1 MTGSPDEQQDSVQA
15 ALVLRVWSEPD
26 SPTTLRARLVDAN
39 GSDAGATV
47 STAVGASEIA
57 QEVLRWLSRVAAG
70 PQPAA
75 PVPPAQHVAP
85 LVNTDWLAEHRDD
98 PDVVVL
104 QVGDLAEQQ
113 YLPGAARLD
122 WNTDLHRRD
131 GRGVVDAAEFAR
143 TLDRLGIGASSHVVF
158 AGGRGPLLAASAY
171 WSFAYHS
178 HPRLSVL
185 DGGLPRWAA
194 EGRELASTAPV
205 RPATTGY
212 RVAGTRRHILATRDQ
227 LLGGL
232 VGAPPGTALVDC
244 RTRSEFAGHAG
255 RPYDL
260 PTDRH
265 RMTGHIPGAINLPA
279 EELLDDDGLLRNTVH
294 IGQICERLGL
304 KATDQIVVYCGVNDR
319 SALVWFALSE
329 LLGLPDVRCYYGAW
343 AEYGSLS
350 DTVAAHQI

>member
-1 MTGSPDEQQDSVQA
+1 
-15 ALVLRVWSEPD
+15 LVS
-26 SPTTLRARLVDAN
+26 
-39 GSDAGATV
+39 
-47 STAVGASEIA
+47 
-57 QEVLRWLSRVAAG
+57 
-70 PQPAA
+70 
-75 PVPPAQHVAP
+75 
-85 LVNTDWLAEHRDD
+85 TDWLAEHRDD

-104 QVGDLAEQQ
+104 QVGDPPDRQ

-122 WNTDLHRRD
+122 WDTDLHRRD
-131 GRGVVDAAEFAR
+131 GRGVVGAAEFAR

-158 AGGRGPLLAASAY
+158 AGGQGPLLAASAY

-178 HPRLSVL
+178 HPRLSIL
-185 DGGLPRWAA
+185 DGGVPRWAA
-194 EGRELASTAPV
+194 EGRELAAAAHV

-212 RVAGTRRHILATRDQ
+212 RVAATRRDILATRDQ

-244 RTRSEFAGHAG
+244 RTRGEFAGHAD

-265 RMTGHIPGAINLPA
+265 RMTGHIPGAVNLPA
-279 EELLDDDGLLRNTVH
+279 EDLLDDAGLLLSTVH

-319 SALVWFALSE
+319 SALIWFALTE
-329 LLGLPDVRCYYGAW
+329 LLDLPDVRCYYGAW

-350 DTVAAHQI
+350 DTVAARQV